1 MTRTEDVSISETG
14 RYICRPIET
23 AGAQIH
29 RAKWQDISARNAT
42 AIAPTAMAP
51 EIIPQ
56 ASITSVITAKL
67 FVQFIVCLQPTLG
80 CSR

>member
-1 MTRTEDVSISETG
+1 MTRTEDLSISETG

-42 AIAPTAMAP
+42 AIAPTAIAP
-51 EIIPQ
+51 EMIPQ
-56 ASITSVITAKL
+56 ASITSVMTANF
-67 FVQFIVCLQPTLG
+67 FVHFVVSHQ
-80 CSR
+80 

>member
-1 MTRTEDVSISETG
+1 MTRTEDLSIAETG

-42 AIAPTAMAP
+42 AIAPTAIAAEM
-51 EIIPQ
+51 IPQ

-67 FVQFIVCLQPTLG
+67 FVQLVVGQQGAFSFC
-80 CSR
+80 R

>member
-1 MTRTEDVSISETG
+1 MTRTEDLSIAETG

-42 AIAPTAMAP
+42 AIAPTAIAAEM
-51 EIIPQ
+51 IPH

-67 FVQFIVCLQPTLG
+67 FVQFVVSQQGAFSFC
-80 CSR
+80 R

>member
-1 MTRTEDVSISETG
+1 MTRTEDLSIAETG

-42 AIAPTAMAP
+42 AIAPTAIAAEM
-51 EIIPQ
+51 IPQ

-67 FVQFIVCLQPTLG
+67 FVQFVVGQQGTLG
-80 CSR
+80 CCR